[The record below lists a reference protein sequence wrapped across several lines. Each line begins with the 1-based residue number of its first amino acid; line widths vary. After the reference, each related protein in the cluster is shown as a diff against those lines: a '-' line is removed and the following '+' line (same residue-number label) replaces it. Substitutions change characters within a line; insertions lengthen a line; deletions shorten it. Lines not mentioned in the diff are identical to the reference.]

1 MAPITSEL
9 AAMTPQKPAAN
20 TGNDNTGGLT
30 AQRLHHGVFKM
41 PAAGSAKGLDGRPDA
56 DAAVGEDVGP

>member
-1 MAPITSEL
+1 
-9 AAMTPQKPAAN
+9 MTPQKPAAN

-30 AQRLHHGVFKM
+30 AQRLHYGVFKM

-56 DAAVGEDVGP
+56 DAAVGEDVGS